1 MNNEQA
7 WKDRGEW
14 TGQTKCG
21 RSSFSCDTTMPSKD
35 RRDQYD
41 IEQRIKVSTMLK
53 TKMIVTTPKQIIK
66 TQWVIAYHP
75 KPKSQYCNNVITC
88 KIKWAQLSQN
98 LHSEQFNNVININQH
113 P

>member
-14 TGQTKCG
+14 TGQSKCG
-21 RSSFSCDTTMPSKD
+21 RSTFSCDTTMPSKD

-75 KPKSQYCNNVITC
+75 KPKSQYTVTMWLHVRSNELSYHKTYAQNNLTMWSI
-88 KIKWAQLSQN
+88 
-98 LHSEQFNNVININQH
+98 
-113 P
+113 